1 MRAPTASV
9 VAERLADERGKKIAF
24 VSHCLL
30 NENTR
35 YQGGAFRSGS
45 VAEIVAELQRL
56 GVGIYQMRC
65 PEQRAWG
72 GVLRRQML
80 RAYGARGTVKY
91 RFRRPALF
99 VVTWYT
105 RAVYRRLARDVV
117 KDVRDYV
124 CSGFDVV
131 GIVGVGASPSCGVS
145 TTLDLRR
152 SLEAVAERPVE
163 SIDRS
168 TFNKEVV
175 VACRVGGEGLYVR
188 TLRRQLGRKGLN
200 VPFLEHDLVAEMRGE
215 SQTLALAPDAG
226 PG

>member
-1 MRAPTASV
+1 MGASTARVIS
-9 VAERLADERGKKIAF
+9 ERLADERGKKIAV

-56 GVGIYQMRC
+56 GVGMHQMPC

-80 RAYGARGTVKY
+80 RAYGSKGTVMY
-91 RFRRPALF
+91 LFRKPALMLF
-99 VVTWYT
+99 VWYT
-105 RAVYRRLARDVV
+105 KAVYRRLARSVI
-117 KDVRDYV
+117 KDIEDYAR
-124 CSGFDVV
+124 SGFDVV
-131 GIVGVGASPSCGVS
+131 GIVGVGASPSCGVN

-152 SLEAVAERPVE
+152 SLEAVAARPVE
-163 SIDRS
+163 SIDRP
-168 TFNKEVV
+168 TFNREVV
-175 VACRVGGEGLYVR
+175 VACRVSGEGLYVR
-188 TLRRQLGRKGLN
+188 TLRRQLEAKGLD

-215 SQTLALAPDAG
+215 SQALALPPDAAS
-226 PG
+226 

>member
-1 MRAPTASV
+1 MSASAAKLI
-9 VAERLADERGKKIAF
+9 AERLADERSRKVAF

-35 YQGGAFRSGS
+35 YQGGAFRPGS

-72 GVLRRQML
+72 GVLRRQMI
-80 RAYGARGTVKY
+80 RAYGSRGTVEY
-91 RFRRPALF
+91 RLRRPALALF
-99 VVTWYT
+99 VWYT

-117 KDVRDYV
+117 TDVEDYV
-124 CSGFDVV
+124 RSGFDVI
-131 GIVGVGASPSCGVS
+131 GIVGVGASPSCGVH

-152 SLEAVAERPVE
+152 SLEAAAALPLE
-163 SIDRS
+163 SIDRA
-168 TFNKEVV
+168 TFNRDVV
-175 VACRVGGEGLYVR
+175 VACRVSGQGLYVR
-188 TLRRQLGRKGLN
+188 ELRRQLDRKGLN

-215 SQTLALAPDAG
+215 SQTLALTPDAG
-226 PG
+226 PR